1 MTSRRTKSLIYP
13 ALILLL
19 WAGASFG
26 ASVWG
31 QDRILAGGVTSKAG
45 AVTIAVLY
53 PSVGTIKDLVILRQ
67 ERLIDIPNLVVVGV
81 YHEKEKTDYAK
92 AKAYVEDEN
101 LDWLTF
107 HPVSA
112 PLSADNLFQKNAC
125 SVEFETIFEQVDGI
139 IFFGGPDIP
148 PYLYNEKT
156 SLLTEITDPV
166 RHFLELSFIFHLLGG
181 SQDAKFRPLL
191 DRRDRFPVFGICLGC
206 QSLNVGTG
214 GTLIQDIWSIT
225 YGRSFLEDIITL
237 GPENWH
243 WSPFSRLY
251 PHELPFSYAFHSL
264 KLEPMGK
271 FCSAMGFGRTARP
284 VVLSAHHQQVEKPGK
299 GFRSIATSLDGKVI
313 EAIEHDR
320 YPNVLGVQFHPEFH
334 ILYDLESR
342 FRLTPEDSESISLP
356 VFLAVH
362 PPSLEF
368 HKKIWAWV
376 SAGWKEESRRRGV

>member
-1 MTSRRTKSLIYP
+1 M
-13 ALILLL
+13 
-19 WAGASFG
+19 
-26 ASVWG
+26 
-31 QDRILAGGVTSKAG
+31 
-45 AVTIAVLY
+45 TIAVLY
-53 PSVGTIKDLVILRQ
+53 PSVGTIEDLVILRQ

-92 AKAYVEDEN
+92 AKAYVEAEN

-125 SVEFETIFEQVDGI
+125 SAEFETIFEQVDGI

-148 PYLYNEKT
+148 PYLYQEKT

-214 GTLIQDIWSIT
+214 GTLTQDIWSET
-225 YGRSFLEDIITL
+225 YDRSFLEDVITL

-243 WSPFSRLY
+243 WSPFTRLY
-251 PHELPFSYAFHSL
+251 PHELLFSNAFHSL
-264 KLEPMGK
+264 KLEPVGK
-271 FCSAMGFGRTARP
+271 FCSAMGFDQTARP
-284 VVLSAHHQQVEKPGK
+284 MVLSAHHQQVEKLGR
-299 GFRSIATSLDGKVI
+299 GFRVIAASLDGKVI
-313 EAIEHDR
+313 EGIEHDR
-320 YPNVLGVQFHPEFH
+320 FANVLGVQFHPEFH
-334 ILYDLESR
+334 ILYDPEGRYR
-342 FRLTPEDSESISLP
+342 FTPEDRKSVSLP
-356 VFLAVH
+356 AFLAAH
-362 PPSLEF
+362 PPSLDF

-376 SAGWKEESRRRGV
+376 SAGWREESRRRGV